1 MGSHYSIPFD
11 FRPVYTTKDFWHG
24 SGEIDTGAKKVL
36 VKLHLHYNIFTVPEI
51 PCQNFWASVSSLG
64 DMRSSVISKDG
75 RRSLRAVSLKE
86 DVSQSSKLD
95 SENRI

>member
-36 VKLHLHYNIFTVPEI
+36 VKLYLHYNIFTVPKI
-51 PCQNFWASVSSLG
+51 PCQNFWARVSSLG